1 MATRG
6 RKPKPTATK
15 RREGNPG
22 RRPLN
27 EREPKLEA
35 RVPSCPRHLDAVAK
49 AEWKRVAGLLFKKG
63 VITLADRGVL
73 TAYCRA
79 WSLAIEADAKIQK
92 YGTVLQSEKTG
103 AFYQSPYLNQLT
115 AAQKD
120 LVRFAGELGMTP
132 VSRTRVNVEENL
144 ENDPLVMLLRTRY
157 EK

>member
-1 MATRG
+1 MAARG
-6 RKPKPTATK
+6 PKPKPTATK

-27 EREPKLEA
+27 TREPKLEP

-49 AEWKRVAGLLFKKG
+49 AEWKRVAGILFKKG
-63 VITLADRGVL
+63 VITLVDRGVL

-79 WSLAIEADAKIQK
+79 WSLAVEADKKIQK
-92 YGTVLQSEKTG
+92 FGTVMVSEKTG

-120 LVRFAGELGMTP
+120 LVRYAAELGMTP
-132 VSRTRVNVEENL
+132 SSRTRVKTERTL
-144 ENDPLVMLLRTRY
+144 ENDPLVELLKKRY